1 MYLLICRNIIP
12 GGSDGS
18 GSFAAYE
25 NQALEKISL
34 TALAVRP
41 QNIRPTPD
49 IGFFR
54 LDQLNKKI
62 YNLSVTFKGKQTDT
76 AQEQARDHDQSIKMK
91 NRKHTYP
98 FIHFFNKTSG

>member
-1 MYLLICRNIIP
+1 MESCPQYNPNTAGQESLYYRPFICRNSIP

-76 AQEQARDHDQSIKMK
+76 AQEQARDHDQSI
-91 NRKHTYP
+91 R
-98 FIHFFNKTSG
+98 